1 MLAAPG
7 APTKM
12 KESIGLSPS
21 KGEGEKGTAEMNH
34 KGRKQKGER
43 GRAIAAL
50 LEFVELQVVA
60 LTSVALKFSTRVQI
74 AGCPF
79 LAV

>member
-12 KESIGLSPS
+12 KKSTRLSPS
-21 KGEGEKGTAEMNH
+21 QGEGEKGTTEMNH

-43 GRAIAAL
+43 GLAIAAL
-50 LEFVELQVVA
+50 LEFAELQVVVP
-60 LTSVALKFSTRVQI
+60 TSVALKFSTRVQI
-74 AGCPF
+74 AGCPL